1 MDIRKPRALTPLV
14 AESEATLVGASQVG
28 DRIILSYLGD
38 AKSEARM
45 VTLGGQPVA
54 EINLADI
61 GSASGFGGKPGD
73 PETFYAFS
81 SFARPTTI
89 YRLDKVSGASSVFA
103 ELKLNFDPRQSSLA
117 QRSATSTDGHEFTIF
132 LAPK

>member
-89 YRLDKVSGASSVFA
+89 YRRSEERRVGKECVSTCRFRWSP
-103 ELKLNFDPRQSSLA
+103 D
-117 QRSATSTDGHEFTIF
+117 H
-132 LAPK
+132 